1 MIISKIRLRNW
12 KNFGDAT
19 TKLTER
25 TLLIG
30 PNASGKSNL
39 LDSLR
44 FLRDLANDGL
54 DAAISRRSGVSSLRC
69 LSARRYSDIDVEVTL
84 SDDSGV
90 EVWLY
95 SVVFNQDNRQRP
107 IVKKEKV
114 DDLKKK
120 RTCLLNRP
128 RPEDKSDPVR
138 LTQSFLEQVIANKEF
153 REIADFFK
161 TISYQHIIPQVVR
174 DPKGFSSVP
183 VQNDPYGRDFL
194 LRLWNTPLRTR
205 NARLKRIS
213 SALKVA
219 VPHLQ
224 ELVVV
229 MDKQGVPHLN
239 GRYDHWR
246 AQGAF
251 QNEGQLSDG
260 TLRLFGLLWTV
271 FEGSG
276 PLLLEEPE
284 LSLHSEVVR
293 YLPQMFER
301 LQKFRK
307 TRRQIIVSTHSKEM
321 LHDKGIGGE
330 EVVRLEPGED
340 GTSFQP
346 PDENETILLKQG
358 LSVAE
363 VLLPRSAPPK
373 AHQLALFPE
382 MS

>member
-1 MIISKIRLRNW
+1 MYITNIRLRNW
-12 KNFGDAT
+12 KNFGDAAT
-19 TKLTER
+19 ALSGR
-25 TLLIG
+25 TFLIG

-39 LDSLR
+39 LDAFR

-54 DAAISRRSGVSSLRC
+54 EAAVIRRGGVSALRC
-69 LSARRYSDIDVEVTL
+69 LSARRYSDIDVAVTL
-84 SDDSGV
+84 ADDSGADA
-90 EVWLY
+90 WLY
-95 SVVFNQDNRQRP
+95 CIVFNQDNRQRP
-107 IVKKEKV
+107 IVKKESV
-114 DDLKKK
+114 SDLKKK
-120 RTCLLNRP
+120 GPDLLSRP
-128 RPEDKSDPVR
+128 RQEDKDDPVR
-138 LTQSFLEQVIANKEF
+138 LTQTDLEQVNANREF

-174 DPKGFSSVP
+174 DPKGFSP
-183 VQNDPYGRDFL
+183 VQVHEDPFGRDFL
-194 LRLWNTPLRTR
+194 LRLWNTSQKTR

-224 ELVVV
+224 ELAVV
-229 MDKQGVPHLN
+229 MDDKQGVPHLN

-251 QNEGQLSDG
+251 QNESQLSDG

-271 FEGSG
+271 FEGNG

-293 YLPQMFER
+293 HLPQMFER
-301 LQKFRK
+301 LQKLRK
-307 TRRQIIVSTHSKEM
+307 TRRQIIMSTHSEEM
-321 LHDKGIGGE
+321 LTDKGIGGE

-340 GTSFQP
+340 GTRFQP
-346 PDENETILLKQG
+346 PDENETKLLKQG
-358 LSVAE
+358 LSVAD

-373 AHQLALFPE
+373 AHQLSLF
-382 MS
+382 